1 MEDQHTAAICQRRK
15 IEKRT
20 GVHNQTQQMKARKTR
35 KTTIRAELI
44 RDQFVISQKHR
55 ISDALPQKIV
65 IVEGAEIDKAQD
77 LWYSLPCQIGRCGNT
92 LQSIAED
99 LFFRICDI

>member
-1 MEDQHTAAICQRRK
+1 
-15 IEKRT
+15 
-20 GVHNQTQQMKARKTR
+20 MKERKTR
-35 KTTIRAELI
+35 KTDKRGEFI

-55 ISDALPQKIV
+55 IIDAFTVEIV
-65 IVEGAEIDKAQD
+65 IVECAEIDKAQD

-99 LFFRICDI
+99 LFFRICAI